1 MIIPKSYV
9 MNKSLLLKLIFGISA
24 ILFYSTVN
32 AQDISNPYMETSKAE
47 TQKRIDDYL
56 ELFKLGYTEREI
68 FEDLGNVNFL
78 VENYDTAV
86 FWYEKLMD
94 IAGQDELNS
103 NYYERYQYAMQ
114 KAGLTEAKSD
124 VIEQDWMAMIRDD
137 YQLNTRNKRNV
148 QASPETEIAAVNDAP
163 LNTDDSYAGPAENI
177 LAYNPPMAITDNGN
191 TAYFTRAIKVK
202 PLYGI
207 FSKKQTVYKIFKAT
221 KINGNWKQVKEVAVC
236 PKYASALHP
245 AVSPDGKR
253 LFFASNM
260 PGTFGAYDIYVSDI
274 RNDGSI
280 GSPKNLG
287 EKVNTVK
294 NELYPNVVENAMLTF
309 ASDGR
314 KGQGG
319 LDLYAVKVGRRNLSL
334 AVNLGNP
341 LNSKN
346 DDYAL
351 MINPERGK
359 GYVMSNRGSNRNAVE
374 QIAFTYTEEDK
385 QGDTAIAEDQ
395 FLEILNSEL
404 KTGYSNT
411 VYDDPE
417 P

>member
-1 MIIPKSYV
+1 
-9 MNKSLLLKLIFGISA
+9 MNKSLLLKLLFGISA
-24 ILFYSTVN
+24 FLIFSTSN
-32 AQDISNPYMETSKAE
+32 AQKEMSPYTVTSKAE

-56 ELFKLGYTEREI
+56 SLFKLGYTEKEI

-78 VENYDTAV
+78 VENYETAS
-86 FWYEKLMD
+86 FWYQKLLD
-94 IAGQDELNS
+94 ITGPGELNS
-103 NYYERYQYAMQ
+103 NYYDRYQFAMQ
-114 KAGLTEAKSD
+114 KAGLAEGKSEL
-124 VIEQDWMAMIRDD
+124 IEQDWMAMIRED
-137 YQLNTRNKRNV
+137 YHLNTGNSRTNSHPSS
-148 QASPETEIAAVNDAP
+148 AELAGLDDIPGI
-163 LNTDDSYAGPAENI
+163 TDDSQADPAGHI
-177 LAYNPPMAITDNGN
+177 LAYNPPMAMTNNGN
-191 TAYFTRAIKVK
+191 TAFFTRAIKQK
-202 PLYGI
+202 PLYGV
-207 FSKKQTVYKIFKAT
+207 FSKEETVYKIFKAT
-221 KINGNWKQVKEVAVC
+221 KVNGSWKHVKQVAVC

-260 PGTFGAYDIYVSDI
+260 PGTIGAYDIYVSDI

-287 EKVNTVK
+287 EKVNTDK
-294 NELYPNVVENAMLTF
+294 NELYPNVVQNAMLTF

-319 LDLYAVKVGRRNLSL
+319 LDLYAVKVGQRNLSL

-341 LNSKN
+341 LNSSG

-351 MINPERGK
+351 LINPDKNR
-359 GYVMSNRGSNRNAVE
+359 GYVMSNRSGARKAVQ
-374 QIAFTYTEEDK
+374 QIAFSYNEDNRK
-385 QGDTAIAEDQ
+385 AETLIAEDQ

-411 VYDDPE
+411 VFDDQE
-417 P
+417 PQ

>member
-1 MIIPKSYV
+1 
-9 MNKSLLLKLIFGISA
+9 MNRSLHRQLRTSLCA
-24 ILFYSTVN
+24 ILICATLN
-32 AQDISNPYMETSKAE
+32 AQQKSSPYKDTSKAE

-56 ELFKLGYTEREI
+56 KLFKLGYTEKEI

-78 VENYDTAV
+78 VENYETAV
-86 FWYEKLMD
+86 FWYQKLID
-94 IAGQDELNS
+94 LTGPEALNP
-103 NYYERYQYAMQ
+103 NYHDRYQFALQ
-114 KAGLTEAKSD
+114 QAGLVEGKAELTEK
-124 VIEQDWMAMIRDD
+124 DWMAMIRED
-137 YQLNTRNKRNV
+137 YHMKRNPGIHA
-148 QASPETEIAAVNDAP
+148 QPASAELVRLQEQPGVSA
-163 LNTDDSYAGPAENI
+163 DSPAI
-177 LAYNPPMAITDNGN
+177 PVAQLLAYNPPMALTNDGN
-191 TAYFTRAIKVK
+191 TAFFTRAVQQK

-207 FSKKQTVYKIFKAT
+207 FSKEETVYKIFKAT
-221 KINGNWKQVKEVAVC
+221 KINGSWKQVRQVAVC

-260 PGTFGAYDIYVSDI
+260 PGTLGAYDIYVSDI
-274 RNDGSI
+274 REDGSI

-287 EKVNTVK
+287 EKVNTAK
-294 NELYPNVVENAMLTF
+294 NELYPNVVEHAMLTF

-314 KGQGG
+314 EGQGG

-341 LNSKN
+341 LNSSG

-351 MINPERGK
+351 SVNPNTNR
-359 GYVMSNRGSNRNAVE
+359 GYVMSNRRGTRKAVQ
-374 QIAFTYTEEDK
+374 QIAFTYD
-385 QGDTAIAEDQ
+385 QGGGKAETVIADDQ
-395 FLEILNSEL
+395 FMELLNSEF

-411 VYDDPE
+411 VFDDPE